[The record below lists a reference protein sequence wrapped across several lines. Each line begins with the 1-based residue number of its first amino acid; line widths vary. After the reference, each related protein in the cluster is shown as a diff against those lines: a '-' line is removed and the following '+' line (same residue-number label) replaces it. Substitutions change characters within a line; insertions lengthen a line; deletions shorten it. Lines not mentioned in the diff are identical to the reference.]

1 MSKPFGVRK
10 SWHLCKIR
18 GIDIFIDSSWLIIFI
33 LVTWTLAS
41 HYFPSQNPDVPL
53 LFNWV
58 LGIIASLLFF
68 ASVLAH
74 ELSHS
79 LVAQQQGEQVKNITL
94 FIFGG
99 VAQIGNEPDKPLK
112 EFLIAFVGPLTSIA
126 IGVIS
131 YGTWW
136 ILEGITPPFASIFRY
151 LGFINIALACFNLVP
166 GFPLD
171 GGRILRAV
179 IWGITKN
186 VKVATRIASLSG
198 KVVAFLLIFLGIW
211 MIFTGLTLN
220 GIWMIFIGWFLY
232 NAAMNSYRHLLVKDA
247 LHEIRVEDL
256 MITDFGTVSPHITI
270 QQLVDDYILR
280 HKDRGFLVI
289 EEGLV
294 KGIVC
299 LHDVKQVP
307 REQWSTATIGS
318 IMIPQDQ
325 LEKVAPRD
333 DASIA
338 LNKLTARNI
347 HQVPVVQANK
357 VMGILRRNDILNYL
371 QLHNDLGTKVG

>member
-1 MSKPFGVRK
+1 MSKPFGVRN

-18 GIDIFIDSSWLIIFI
+18 GIDIFIDSSWLIIFL

-53 LFNWV
+53 LFNWI

-99 VAQIGNEPDKPLK
+99 VAQIGDEPDKPLK

-136 ILEGITPPFASIFRY
+136 LLEGITPPFASIFRY

-171 GGRILRAV
+171 GGRILRAL

-186 VKVATRIASLSG
+186 VKVATRIASISG
-198 KVVAFLLIFLGIW
+198 KVVAFLLIGLGIW

-232 NAAMNSYRHLLVKDA
+232 NAARNSYRHLLVKDA

-256 MITDFGTVSPHITI
+256 MITDFDTVSPDITI

-289 EEGLV
+289 EGGLV
-294 KGIVC
+294 KGIIC

-307 REQWSTATIGS
+307 REQWSTTTIGN
-318 IMIPQDQ
+318 IMIPQEH
-325 LEKVAPRD
+325 LEKVSPRD
-333 DASIA
+333 DANIA

-371 QLHNDLGTKVG
+371 QLHNDLGTKVS